1 MPPLEPISLY
11 LTELAFPHSPVLNQ
25 LFLVILLHENS
36 VVTINNIFKIIIK
49 MLIKFSNSATDNS
62 AAKPGYT
69 AAESNSSTASPQTLR
84 FKMQL

>member
-1 MPPLEPISLY
+1 
-11 LTELAFPHSPVLNQ
+11 
-25 LFLVILLHENS
+25 
-36 VVTINNIFKIIIK
+36 